1 MLYFF
6 IGLVFGIGARLLIDY
21 VIKADDINNIKE
33 FLNIVIDKLKPK
45 PKATVT
51 SYGYNSATKI
61 MSLEYSDGNSANY
74 YYDFVT
80 WRTIP
85 DMTEVTYEFGNVL
98 DSYMLRIKFE
108 ASHTN
113 IL

>member
-6 IGLVFGIGARLLIDY
+6 IGLVFGIGARLLTDY

-45 PKATVT
+45 PKRKVV

-61 MSLEYSDGNSANY
+61 MSLEYSDGYKVDY

-85 DMTEVTYEFGNVL
+85 DMKEVSYEFSTVL
-98 DSYMLRIKFE
+98 DSYMVRIKFE
-108 ASHTN
+108 ASHAS